1 MAASK
6 AITPIVAALIVT
18 SVTVVKAQSPDLSP
32 LAGFWALDKADCGT
46 PTNGYDDRLKI
57 EANGKNGSVE
67 SSCSASSVKA
77 AGTRLTFRNKC
88 LSEGERFASTVTVDM
103 ASPDRI
109 TWKDGKQPTVTYVRC
124 GGSKNEGPKGTATAS
139 FKAGSFNL
147 SSHGYSATITSLTGS
162 DTPNATMI
170 GRVTHAD
177 AEEECQR
184 NSTNGD
190 GLKPKAL
197 ERCVSATTSKE
208 RSKEYVAKAN
218 CSSRTII
225 PHFGGTFTVVAVSD
239 IGTAR
244 ILDRQ
249 KQDIGSA
256 TASGAPTIQ
265 EQFEKL
271 CPVAFKRL
279 RKL

>member
-1 MAASK
+1 MAAFK
-6 AITPIVAALIVT
+6 AILLIVAASTVT
-18 SVTVVKAQSPDLSP
+18 SITVVKAQSTDLSP
-32 LAGFWALDKADCGT
+32 IAGIWALDKADCGT
-46 PTNGYDDRLKI
+46 QTNGYDERLRI
-57 EANGKNGSVE
+57 EANGKNGSTE
-67 SSCSASSVKA
+67 SACSASSVRT
-77 AGTRLTFRNKC
+77 AGSRLTFRNSC
-88 LSEGERFASTVTVDM
+88 LSEGERFASTVSVDM

-109 TWKDGKQPTVTYVRC
+109 TWKDGNQPTVTYVRC
-124 GGSKNEGPKGTATAS
+124 GGSKNVGPKGTATAS
-139 FKAGSFNL
+139 FEAGSFNL
-147 SSHGYSATITSLTGS
+147 SSHGYSATITSLTGP
-162 DTPNATMI
+162 DTPNATMT
-170 GRVTHAD
+170 GRVTRAD

-197 ERCVSATTSKE
+197 ERCVSATISTE

-225 PHFGGTFTVVAVSD
+225 PHFGGTFTVAAVSD

>member
-1 MAASK
+1 MSIPK
-6 AITPIVAALIVT
+6 ATSLIIVASAIAST
-18 SVTVVKAQSPDLSP
+18 TVVQAQTADLSS
-32 LAGFWALDKADCGT
+32 LSGFWALDKADCGT
-46 PTNGYDDRLKI
+46 PKNGYDERLKI
-57 EANGKNGSVE
+57 EASGKNGSVE
-67 SSCSASSVKA
+67 SSCSASSIKS
-77 AGTRLTFRNKC
+77 AGSRLTFRNRC
-88 LSEGERFASTVTVDM
+88 LSEGERFNSTVTVDM

-109 TWKDGKQPTVTYVRC
+109 TWKDGKQPAVTYVRC
-124 GGSKNEGPKGTATAS
+124 GGSKNEGRKGTATAS
-139 FKAGSFNL
+139 FEAGSFNL
-147 SSHGYSATITSLTGS
+147 SSHGYSATITSLTGP
-162 DTPNATMI
+162 DTPNAMMT
-170 GRVTHAD
+170 GKVTRAD

-184 NSTNGD
+184 NSPNGE
-190 GLKPKAL
+190 GLKPKAM
-197 ERCVSATTSKE
+197 ERCVSATISKE
-208 RSKEYVAKAN
+208 RSTEYVAKAN

-271 CPVAFKRL
+271 CPKTF
-279 RKL
+279 RKLKH